1 VSEVPRPGAPLVPEN
16 APFDEE
22 QRAWLNGFLAGVLG
36 IVANEAGTA
45 VQARPTES
53 AAPSAEPAP
62 TGASSEREQR
72 LFSALARLDCG
83 KCGYSCH
90 GYARALAVGAEKD
103 TGLCT
108 PGGGTTRE
116 ALEAALVEPARLVR
130 GGRSPSGVVLRP
142 SRRELEI
149 DSTASS
155 VEGAGGSDERRLA
168 ERLRVKG
175 QRRLTLADAGSEV
188 REVVLDLAGTA
199 LRYRAGDTLA
209 VFPHNDPELVR
220 HLLRA
225 LGARGQELVKST
237 SGPSEI
243 WRCLL
248 ENVDVTHVREET
260 LRLFASAATDTD
272 ALRGLGELLER
283 GVPSGFDLLDL
294 LEAFPSVRPGLEQV
308 VATLAELEPRLYAI
322 ASSPSSHPTEVHL
335 AVRMLRR
342 ERTGR
347 ERKGVASTF
356 LTEGV
361 IKGDDVLGWV
371 RAGEH
376 GAAVETSSP
385 LILLGAGTGI
395 ARHRALLE
403 ELEARG
409 RRGNT
414 WLILASCCEGDE
426 TLYEADLKGWSK
438 LGVLEHLDIIKLGQR
453 GRRLGPHDILRRRA
467 RRVASWLDRGAF
479 VYACGEGKAFSG
491 LLTDT
496 LVELLGRQGKMSAS
510 EAADFLHG
518 LRREG
523 RFVEEVY

>member
-1 VSEVPRPGAPLVPEN
+1 VSEAPRPGAPLVPDD

-22 QRAWLNGFLAGVLG
+22 QRAWLNGCLAGVLG
-36 IVANEAGTA
+36 FVANEAGS
-45 VQARPTES
+45 VGARAPES
-53 AAPSAEPAP
+53 VAPSAEPAAP
-62 TGASSEREQR
+62 RLGVEKEQR
-72 LFSALARLDCG
+72 LIAAHGRLDCG

-90 GYARALAVGAEKD
+90 GYARALAAGTEKD
-103 TGLCT
+103 TALCT
-108 PGGGTTRE
+108 PGGVATRE
-116 ALEAALVEPARLVR
+116 ALDAVFVEPARLLR

-142 SRRELEI
+142 SRRELE
-149 DSTASS
+149 
-155 VEGAGGSDERRLA
+155 AGPTLLLPLSAEVSEERRSA
-168 ERLRVKG
+168 ERLRVKA

-188 REVVLDLAGTA
+188 RELVLDLEGTA

-225 LGARGQELVKST
+225 LGARGQEIVKSM
-237 SGPSEI
+237 SGQAEA

-248 ENVDVTHVREET
+248 ENVDITHVREET
-260 LRLFASAATDTD
+260 LQVFASAATDAD
-272 ALRGLGELLER
+272 AARGLGELRER

-294 LEAFPSVRPGLEQV
+294 LEAFPSVRPGLDQV
-308 VATLAELEPRLYAI
+308 VATLGELEPRFYAI
-322 ASSPSSHPTEVHL
+322 ASSPTSHPSELHL
-335 AVRMLRR
+335 AVRMVRR

-361 IKGDDVLGWV
+361 IKGDEVLGWV
-371 RAGEH
+371 RSGAH
-376 GAAVETSSP
+376 AAAVETSSP
-385 LILLGAGTGI
+385 LILLGAGTGV

-403 ELEARG
+403 ELESRG

-426 TLYEADLKGWSK
+426 LLYEADLKGWSK
-438 LGVLEHLDIIKLGQR
+438 LGVLEHLDVIKLGQR

-467 RRVASWLDRGAF
+467 RRVVSWLERGAS

-491 LLTDT
+491 MLTDT
-496 LVELLGRQGKMSAS
+496 LIELLGRQGKMSTS
-510 EAADFLHG
+510 EAVEFLQG